1 MELIPY
7 YDAAAFRTDVLPF
20 LLEHEV
26 ENNLMVSIIIRLAD
40 GTARWGDEPARLYL
54 VRDGGVIVAAAAQT
68 PPYNLILTE
77 ATPKITQFLAEQLQ
91 HLPLPG
97 VLGPRADVERFA
109 RFWQERTGRSAQ
121 LAMSQR
127 IYRLDRVNLPTDIS
141 GHAEEATLEEVEL
154 LVEWT
159 NAFITESHASVSDP
173 EAYVRGNIINRRLI
187 IWKDPKPV
195 SCAIYGIPT
204 PNGTRVGGVY
214 TPPEYRRRG
223 YATANVAAVS
233 QRALDEGHRYC
244 CLFTDL
250 ANPTSNSIYQKIGY
264 RPVCDFAQ
272 YSFE

>member
-7 YDAAAFRTDVLPF
+7 SDASAFRDDVLPF
-20 LLEHEV
+20 LLEREV
-26 ENNLMVSIIIRLAD
+26 ENNLMISIIIRLAD

-54 VRDGGVIVAAAAQT
+54 IRDGGEIVAAATQT
-68 PPYNLILTE
+68 PPYNLILTTAAPE
-77 ATPKITQFLAEQLQ
+77 ITAFIAD
-91 HLPLPG
+91 HLKDIPLPG
-97 VLGPRADVERFA
+97 VLGPKADADRFA
-109 RFWQERTGRSAQ
+109 RLWQERTGRSAQ
-121 LAMSQR
+121 LEMAER
-127 IYRLDRVNLPTDIS
+127 IYRLDRVDPPADVS
-141 GHAEEATLEEVEL
+141 GHAAAATLEDVEL

-173 EAYVRGNIINRRLI
+173 EAYVRGNIASRHLI
-187 IWKDPKPV
+187 VWKDPEPV
-195 SCAIYGIPT
+195 SCASYGIPM

-233 QRALDEGHRYC
+233 QRALDEGNKYC

-264 RPVCDFAQ
+264 RPVCDYAQ
-272 YSFE
+272 YHFE